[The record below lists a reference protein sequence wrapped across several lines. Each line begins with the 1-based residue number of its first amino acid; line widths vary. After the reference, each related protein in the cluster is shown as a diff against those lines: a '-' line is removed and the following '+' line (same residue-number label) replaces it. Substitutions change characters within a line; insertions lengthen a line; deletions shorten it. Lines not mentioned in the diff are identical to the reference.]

1 MRSFVLSLVLFV
13 AALLPNV
20 GAAQAH
26 PLRTAPPEVTAA
38 AAEWQVN
45 SEPIL
50 ANSSVYRPT
59 RAFRTFDR
67 QVMTQVGVYQGVPL
81 YADVTLEP
89 DSLIYVPVGR
99 DRLRV
104 YERRRDNELAGMTG
118 SGAPSIAVER
128 PSARSDEKRMV
139 GTAGSVVPPAAG
151 STVVTPRPRR
161 TTIETIPRPR
171 TGNRGVWLD
180 FVGQRWYSAGTSSSY
195 SPDRFTKVG
204 EYRGFPVYVEKSG
217 KMDTIWVQ
225 VVNGG
230 PLAPYA
236 KR

>member
-1 MRSFVLSLVLFV
+1 
-13 AALLPNV
+13 
-20 GAAQAH
+20 
-26 PLRTAPPEVTAA
+26 
-38 AAEWQVN
+38 
-45 SEPIL
+45 
-50 ANSSVYRPT
+50 
-59 RAFRTFDR
+59 
-67 QVMTQVGVYQGVPL
+67 
-81 YADVTLEP
+81 
-89 DSLIYVPVGR
+89 
-99 DRLRV
+99 
-104 YERRRDNELAGMTG
+104 
-118 SGAPSIAVER
+118 
-128 PSARSDEKRMV
+128 
-139 GTAGSVVPPAAG
+139 VVPPAAG